1 MMDSINRVVIG
12 FAFGIA
18 SGFAEYAID
27 IAVGA
32 LFEAFQQLNPV
43 FIVFSAI
50 FSIASFMAGIRENY
64 DGGFSF
70 SIGVITAAL
79 MLKDL
84 ATAISGFISLL
95 AIIASVFVKRG

>member
-1 MMDSINRVVIG
+1 
-12 FAFGIA
+12 
-18 SGFAEYAID
+18 
-27 IAVGA
+27 
-32 LFEAFQQLNPV
+32 
-43 FIVFSAI
+43 
-50 FSIASFMAGIRENY
+50 MAGIRENY